1 MKNLGKLF
9 GTISLVA
16 VILCAVAA
24 CELINPNPNAAP
36 PDQTPVSGDY
46 DIGNLTQPAGSVT
59 AVIITPRTGRSSGA
73 RTIYYEGTGSTT
85 YARTTTVP
93 ASGASGST
101 YAVTFD
107 VAAATGWNAA
117 TGLSAGTLTV
127 GTPTPVS
134 GDYTFTNLTQT
145 AGEVTAVIITPK
157 DGKSGGAR
165 TIYYAGSGTLPQAA
179 GTYVVTF
186 DVASATGWNAA
197 TGLSAGNLVVNTN
210 QTPKESDYEITRNL
224 TQIVGSVTAAVTVR
238 KIAGSDG
245 ELTIYYEGVS
255 PATTYAKSST
265 LPTAAGKYTVTF
277 EVKEASGWNP
287 ATFVVGTLTIST
299 TTQTPVASDFEIKGQ
314 TRTFNGYWDN
324 EEEFTITPKEGK
336 STGEITILYKGKDYP
351 TSTNTPWRAG
361 TYTVTFNVE
370 EAPGWNAAYN
380 LSAGTLTI
388 NKREIKSSEIV
399 CYSLDQKVSDV
410 NEIREV
416 HIYGTYETE
425 YGFGSYYFDYT
436 VYYEGRG
443 ETTYSKSTYLPRQ
456 FGTYTVTFIIDDPN
470 YIVPATLPSFNLT
483 ISEGEPGESGPQGGG
498 SGSGGNG

>member
-314 TRTFNGYWDN
+314 TRTFNGYYYR
-324 EEEFTITPKEGK
+324 EGIIITPKEGK
-336 STGEITILYKGKDYP
+336 SAGEITILYKGTNYSK
-351 TSTNTPWRAG
+351 STIPPYNVG
-361 TYTVTFNVE
+361 TYAVTFDVE
-370 EAPGWNAAYN
+370 EYPGWNAAYN

-388 NKREIKSSEIV
+388 NKRNLNNDDFEFDIDLDWDDSDDDSKLIKVLAVWAMDEWNG
-399 CYSLDQKVSDV
+399 Y
-410 NEIREV
+410 N
-416 HIYGTYETE
+416 
-425 YGFGSYYFDYT
+425 SYYIS
-436 VYYEGRG
+436 
-443 ETTYSKSTYLPRQ
+443 TTDHHYQGTDGTSYDSKDPPKVPGKYIFS
-456 FGTYTVTFIIDDPN
+456 FKVDDPN
-470 YIVPATLPSFNLT
+470 FIVPAVLPTHTFS
-483 ISEGEPGESGPQGGG
+483 IP
-498 SGSGGNG
+498 